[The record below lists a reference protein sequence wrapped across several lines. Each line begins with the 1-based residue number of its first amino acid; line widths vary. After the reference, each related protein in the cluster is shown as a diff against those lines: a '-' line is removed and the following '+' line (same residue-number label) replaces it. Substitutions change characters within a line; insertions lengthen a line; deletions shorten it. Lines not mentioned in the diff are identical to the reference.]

1 MPTTQSPIRFFL
13 LAPSFFASVSTPIL
27 SSKLLTLSSKE
38 MAITA
43 QDVNKLRAM
52 TGAGMMDCKK
62 ALTEADGDFEAAR
75 DILRKQGQKIADKRA
90 ENETSEGLVLVSVSE
105 DGTTGKLVALACETE
120 SVAKVANFREL
131 AQQVLD
137 AAVRT
142 NAGTKEDLLATKE
155 ADGLTVQEHITDLM
169 GKIGEKIDVTYATLT
184 AEKVA
189 SYIHSDNKK
198 GVLVGL
204 KNVGG
209 ADTTEVGRD
218 VAMQIVAM
226 KPVAVDKD
234 GVDAATVE
242 REIEIGKEQ
251 ARAEGKPEAM
261 LEKIA
266 QGKLNKFYK
275 DNTLLN
281 QEFVKDNSVT
291 IAKLLDNKQKGM
303 TVTDFKRVAIGA

>member
-1 MPTTQSPIRFFL
+1 M
-13 LAPSFFASVSTPIL
+13 A
-27 SSKLLTLSSKE
+27 
-38 MAITA
+38 AITA
-43 QDVNKLRAM
+43 ADVNKLRTM

-90 ENETSEGLVLVSVSE
+90 DNATSEGLVLVNVSA

-120 SVAKVANFREL
+120 SVAKVADFRNL
-131 AQQVLD
+131 VQQILD
-137 AAVRT
+137 TAVKT
-142 NAGTKEDLLATKE
+142 NVGTKEDLLAATE
-155 ADGLTVQEHITDLM
+155 ADGRTVQEHITELT
-169 GKIGEKIDVTYATLT
+169 GKIGEKLDLTYTTLT

-204 KNVGG
+204 KNVGS
-209 ADTTEVGRD
+209 ADVAAIGRD

-234 GVDAATVE
+234 GVDAGTVE

-281 QEFVKDNSVT
+281 QEFVKDNSLT
-291 IAKLLDNKQKGM
+291 IAQLLDKTSKGM
-303 TVTDFKRVAIGA
+303 TVESFKRIAIGA

>member
-1 MPTTQSPIRFFL
+1 M
-13 LAPSFFASVSTPIL
+13 A
-27 SSKLLTLSSKE
+27 
-38 MAITA
+38 AITA
-43 QDVNKLRAM
+43 ADVNKLRTM

-90 ENETSEGLVLVSVSE
+90 DNATSEGLVMVSVS
-105 DGTTGKLVALACETE
+105 DDAKTGRLVALACETE
-120 SVAKVANFREL
+120 SVAKVADFRNL
-131 AQQVLD
+131 VQQILD
-137 AAVRT
+137 TAVKT
-142 NAGTKEDLLATKE
+142 NVGTKEDLLAAKE
-155 ADGLTVQEHITDLM
+155 ADGRTVQEHITELT
-169 GKIGEKIDVTYATLT
+169 GKIGEKLDLTYATLS

-204 KNVGG
+204 KNVGS
-209 ADTTEVGRD
+209 ADIATVGRD

-234 GVDAATVE
+234 GVDAGTVE

-281 QEFVKDNSVT
+281 QEFVKDNSLT
-291 IAKLLDNKQKGM
+291 IAQLLDKTSKGM
-303 TVTDFKRVAIGA
+303 TVESFKRVAIGS

>member
-1 MPTTQSPIRFFL
+1 M
-13 LAPSFFASVSTPIL
+13 A
-27 SSKLLTLSSKE
+27 
-38 MAITA
+38 AITA
-43 QDVNKLRAM
+43 ADVNKLRTM

-62 ALTEADGDFEAAR
+62 ALTEANGDFEAAR

-90 ENETSEGLVLVSVSE
+90 DNATSEGLVLVNVSA
-105 DGTTGKLVALACETE
+105 DGTEGKLVALACETE
-120 SVAKVANFREL
+120 SVAKVADFRTL
-131 AQQVLD
+131 VQQILD
-137 AAVRT
+137 TAVKT
-142 NAGTKEDLLATKE
+142 NVGTKEDLLAATE
-155 ADGLTVQEHITDLM
+155 ADGRTVQEHITELT
-169 GKIGEKIDVTYATLT
+169 GKIGEKLDLTYATLT

-209 ADTTEVGRD
+209 ADTNEVGRD

-234 GVDAATVE
+234 GVDSATVE

-291 IAKLLDNKQKGM
+291 IAQLLDKTSKGM
-303 TVTDFKRVAIGA
+303 TVESFKRVAIGA